1 MIGVCLATSDPPQTT
16 SKVDIGAE
24 MIEKRVVCPDE
35 SGASGGPDAPQGRAR
50 GRKLVGDADAVFGR
64 RKMLRDEFEGEG
76 RVGLVRKVGDVGV
89 LRCLVVWV
97 GGIGRRGVRLLLG
110 VRDESVSR
118 RSVDRVGDIGRGGV
132 RLLLGIR
139 DEGVSRRSVG
149 RVGGIGS
156 DGVRLLLG
164 VGDESVSGRSVSRV
178 GDIGRDGEG
187 LVSRVGDIGRG
198 GGGLVR
204 ARFGGGCIDGKGRH
218 SRGSSRCLDLFE
230 FPGSRSGFIVIFARA
245 SFFCSFDLI

>member
-1 MIGVCLATSDPPQTT
+1 MHHVGQPFRDVFIIGVCLAKSDPPQTT

-50 GRKLVGDADAVFGR
+50 GSKLVGDADAVFGR
-64 RKMLRDEFEGEG
+64 RKMLRDEFEGKG

-89 LRCLVVWV
+89 LRCLVVW
-97 GGIGRRGVRLLLG
+97 
-110 VRDESVSR
+110 
-118 RSVDRVGDIGRGGV
+118 VGDIGRGGV

-149 RVGGIGS
+149 RVGGIG
-156 DGVRLLLG
+156 
-164 VGDESVSGRSVSRV
+164 
-178 GDIGRDGEG
+178 RD
-187 LVSRVGDIGRG
+187 

>member
-1 MIGVCLATSDPPQTT
+1 MIGVCLAKSDPPQTT

-64 RKMLRDEFEGEG
+64 RKMLRDEFEGKG

-97 GGIGRRGVRLLLG
+97 G
-110 VRDESVSR
+110 
-118 RSVDRVGDIGRGGV
+118 DIGRGGV
-132 RLLLGIR
+132 RLLLGVR
-139 DEGVSRRSVG
+139 NESVSERSVS

>member
-1 MIGVCLATSDPPQTT
+1 MHNVGQPFRDVFMIGVCLAKSDPPQTT

-50 GRKLVGDADAVFGR
+50 GSKLVGDADAVFGR

-97 GGIGRRGVRLLLG
+97 GGIGRGGVRLLLG

-118 RSVDRVGDIGRGGV
+118 RSV
-132 RLLLGIR
+132 
-139 DEGVSRRSVG
+139 
-149 RVGGIGS
+149 
-156 DGVRLLLG
+156 
-164 VGDESVSGRSVSRV
+164 SRV
-178 GDIGRDGEG
+178 GNIGRDG
-187 LVSRVGDIGRG
+187 
-198 GGGLVR
+198 GGLLR

>member
-1 MIGVCLATSDPPQTT
+1 MIGVCLAKSDPPQTT

-50 GRKLVGDADAVFGR
+50 GSKLVGDADAVFGR

-97 GGIGRRGVRLLLG
+97 GGIGRGGVRLLLG

-118 RSVDRVGDIGRGGV
+118 RSV
-132 RLLLGIR
+132 
-139 DEGVSRRSVG
+139 
-149 RVGGIGS
+149 
-156 DGVRLLLG
+156 
-164 VGDESVSGRSVSRV
+164 SRV
-178 GDIGRDGEG
+178 GNIGRDG
-187 LVSRVGDIGRG
+187 
-198 GGGLVR
+198 GGLLR